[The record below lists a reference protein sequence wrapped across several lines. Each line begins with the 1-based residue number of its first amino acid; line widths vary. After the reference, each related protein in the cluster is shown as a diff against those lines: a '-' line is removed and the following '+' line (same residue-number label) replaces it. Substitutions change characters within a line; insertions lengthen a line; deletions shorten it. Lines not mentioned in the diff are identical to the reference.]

1 MVLGKRIPES
11 VQASIHQ
18 WLPPAAVA
26 LLKRHLGSIHFE
38 GDYARWADAQADCD
52 GYEARVIWERTT
64 EAARAVKRG
73 EAAFE
78 RDSVVYKKPAY
89 VWPLLSSLLW
99 AAARHGGSLSVLDFG
114 GSLGST
120 YFQHRSWLADL
131 ARLRWSIVEQP
142 AYVKV
147 GREEFEDE
155 SLKFYDD
162 VPSAL
167 RAERSRVLLIS
178 AVLQYLEAP
187 YAMLEEL
194 LNAEFDVILL
204 DRLAFSAENRDKLTV
219 QRVGERI
226 YPASYPAWFFDRRK
240 LVAALERRYRLVQ
253 VFQPADR
260 ASGGNY
266 YEGLLFERKVG
277 GSDAAE

>member
-11 VQASIHQ
+11 VQASIQH
-18 WLPPAAVA
+18 WLPPAAIT

-52 GYEARVIWERTT
+52 GYEARVILERTT
-64 EAARAVKRG
+64 EAARTVKRG

-78 RDSVVYKKPAY
+78 RDSVVYTKPAY
-89 VWPLLSSLLW
+89 VWPLLTSLLW

-120 YFQHRSWLADL
+120 YFQHRSWLKDL

-142 AYVKV
+142 SYVKV

-155 SLKFYDD
+155 SLKFFDD
-162 VPSAL
+162 VPAAL
-167 RAERSRVLLIS
+167 RAERSRVLLVS

-194 LNAEFDVILL
+194 MNADFDVILL
-204 DRLAFSAENRDKLTV
+204 DRLAFSGEGRDKLTV

-226 YPASYPAWFFDRRK
+226 YPASYPAWFFDRQRF
-240 LVAALERRYRLVQ
+240 VGALERRYRLVQ

-266 YEGLLFERKVG
+266 YEGLLFERKAE
-277 GSDAAE
+277 GSNAAE